1 LLDTH
6 LLLAG
11 LFHNERLKLADEEG
25 ERLAETIGRVIRWYD
40 IPAISERAADH
51 YAFAMAAIM
60 IWGTRIMTEIN
71 ERKKARG
78 APTVIRPVSQASP
91 APQAAAGEPNPGNRE
106 PPDPREWRRVDV
118 DGVGPIDIPPV
129 GGTVQ

>member
-1 LLDTH
+1 MLDTH

-11 LFHNERLKLADEEG
+11 LFHNERIKLDDAEG

-40 IPAISERAADH
+40 IPAISEKAADH

-60 IWGTRIMTEIN
+60 IWGTRIATEIN

-78 APTVIRPVSQASP
+78 AAVVIRPAGLSSP
-91 APQAAAGEPNPGNRE
+91 APQASHDGPRE
-106 PPDPREWRRVDV
+106 PPDPTEWRRVDV

-129 GGTVQ
+129 GGSAH